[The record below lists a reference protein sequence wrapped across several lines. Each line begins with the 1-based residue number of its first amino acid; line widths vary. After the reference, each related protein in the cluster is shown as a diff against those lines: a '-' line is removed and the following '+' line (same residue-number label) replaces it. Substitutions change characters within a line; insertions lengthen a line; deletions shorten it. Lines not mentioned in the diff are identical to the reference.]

1 MIHSIPSSLPP
12 VPFLKMEGI
21 GNDFVVV
28 DLRKSTPPGWLDDAG
43 IISYLCDRH
52 LGIGAD
58 GVLAVLDARPG
69 SGAAARMRV
78 LNADGSEAEMCGNG
92 IRCVAKY
99 LYENDHQLAQET
111 LGRAVSAG
119 EAPALLLETRAGIR
133 RCTLHLQA
141 GTVPGRVAEVGVAMG
156 RPRLTRAELPMDGI
170 ANEPC
175 IDQPI
180 PIDGVEVR
188 ISAISMGNPHAVLF
202 APAAASFAALHTLA
216 NRFGPRL
223 ENHPLFPQR
232 TNVALARP
240 LGPSA
245 FEVVVWERGCGITQA
260 CGTGAC
266 ATAVAACL
274 VGLAAEERWLS
285 ITLPGGSLQ
294 VMVKAD
300 LSEVYLRGPARYV
313 FRGGLS
319 LG

>member
-1 MIHSIPSSLPP
+1 
-12 VPFLKMEGI
+12 
-21 GNDFVVV
+21 
-28 DLRKSTPPGWLDDAG
+28 
-43 IISYLCDRH
+43 
-52 LGIGAD
+52 
-58 GVLAVLDARPG
+58 
-69 SGAAARMRV
+69 
-78 LNADGSEAEMCGNG
+78 
-92 IRCVAKY
+92 
-99 LYENDHQLAQET
+99 
-111 LGRAVSAG
+111 
-119 EAPALLLETRAGIR
+119 
-133 RCTLHLQA
+133 
-141 GTVPGRVAEVGVAMG
+141 
-156 RPRLTRAELPMDGI
+156 
-170 ANEPC
+170 
-175 IDQPI
+175 
-180 PIDGVEVR
+180 
-188 ISAISMGNPHAVLF
+188 
-202 APAAASFAALHTLA
+202 
-216 NRFGPRL
+216 RL

-274 VGLAAEERWLS
+274 VGLANEERWLS